1 MESKQQAQEHDKK
14 EAGLRAED
22 TLTFKEIGEQAAA
35 VETAFR
41 SALQSHDWVEKYLRK
56 GVEQVIFIGSGS
68 SYYQAQTMAAVY
80 RAWLKRPAASL
91 PSSDLLLIRRQSTV
105 EEQSSVVIGVSRS
118 GESTEVLLA
127 LKAAQSLAGWE
138 TAGVT
143 CYEESG
149 MAKMIPCL
157 ISEKGKEQST
167 VMTKSLSSMVM
178 AMQTAIAAASGQTK
192 YMEELKRTVGE
203 VNEVVSKAKRMASEI
218 VQMKTFNKTVFL
230 GMGALLGIAQEGCL
244 KLKEMSNVWT
254 ESFGTLEFRHGPK
267 AIVDEGTC
275 IVVLLSEQARE
286 QELKVAAEMKDYG
299 AYIILVT
306 ASAGADT
313 AFADQVLEI
322 GLADVSDEARS
333 ILYLPLLQYY
343 GTFTAVKLGL
353 NPDHPKNLT
362 QVVLL

>member
-1 MESKQQAQEHDKK
+1 MESKQRTEEQDSK
-14 EAGLRAED
+14 EAALRAEE
-22 TLTFKEIGEQAAA
+22 TLTYKEIGEQAEA

-41 SALQSHDWVEKYLRK
+41 SALQSGGWVEKYVRK
-56 GVEQVIFIGSGS
+56 GGEQAIFIGSGS

-80 RAWLKRPAASL
+80 RAWLGRPAISL
-91 PSSDLLLIRRQSTV
+91 PSSDLLLVRKQSAV
-105 EEQSSVVIGVSRS
+105 EERTAVVFGVSRS

-127 LKAAQSLAGWE
+127 LKAAQTVTGWK

-143 CYEESG
+143 CYADSE
-149 MAKMIPCL
+149 MAKLAPCL
-157 ISEKGKEQST
+157 VSEKGKERST
-167 VMTKSLSSMVM
+167 VMTKSLSSMVT
-178 AMQTAIAAASGQTK
+178 AAQTAIASASGQAK
-192 YMEELKRTVGE
+192 YIQELERTVGE
-203 VNEVVSKAKRMASEI
+203 VGAVVDKAKALASGI
-218 VQMKTFNKTVFL
+218 VRSASFNKTIFL
-230 GMGALLGIAQEGCL
+230 GMGALFGIAQEGCL

-267 AIVDEGTC
+267 AIADEGTC

-299 AYIILVT
+299 AYIVLIA
-306 ASAGADT
+306 ASAGPDT
-313 AFADQVLEI
+313 AFADQVLEV
-322 GLADVSDEARS
+322 GLPDVSDEARS

-362 QVVLL
+362 QVVVL